1 MFAQRSYKK
10 ELLDAENISQ
20 KDLFRNLYELE
31 VINNWL
37 GGYKPTIK
45 GIKQIIDNDLKN
57 KTTPNPSL
65 KVGEQKALL
74 LPKEGLATA
83 SEVVT
88 YTIADIGSGG
98 GDTLRKIADWGRK
111 NGLKLNL
118 IGIDLKED
126 AILYAK
132 KASENYPEISF
143 IQSDYREIHKYDLKI
158 DIFISALFCHH
169 LLDDQIETLL
179 LYVSAHAH
187 KGFVINDLHR
197 NFFAYHSI
205 KILTNIFSKSYLVK
219 NDAKLSVLRGFD
231 KAFWSKIITNLK
243 ANNQQNSDKNLH
255 QNKINYSISWCWA
268 FRWLIVGEK

>member
-1 MFAQRSYKK
+1 MFTQRSYKK
-10 ELLDAENISQ
+10 ELLDAENIPQ

-57 KTTPNPSL
+57 KQTTPNPSL
-65 KVGEQKALL
+65 KVGGQKAPL
-74 LPKEGLATA
+74 LPKEGLG
-83 SEVVT
+83 VVT

-169 LLDDQIETLL
+169 LLDDEIEKLVFYAGT
-179 LYVSAHAH
+179 HAH

-231 KAFWSKIITNLK
+231 KAFWSKTILNLK
-243 ANNQQNSDKNLH
+243 ANNQQNN
-255 QNKINYSISWCWA
+255 INYSISWCWA

>member
-10 ELLDAENISQ
+10 ELLDAENIPQ

-31 VINNWL
+31 VINTWL

-45 GIKQIIDNDLKN
+45 GIKQIIDNDKKN
-57 KTTPNPSL
+57 NQNN
-65 KVGEQKALL
+65 QK
-74 LPKEGLATA
+74 
-83 SEVVT
+83 T

-98 GDTLRKIADWGRK
+98 GDTLRKIADWGRES
-111 NGLKLNL
+111 GFKLNL

-143 IQSDYREIHKYDLKI
+143 IQSDYREIHKYDLQI

-169 LLDDQIETLL
+169 LLDNEIENLL
-179 LYVSAHAH
+179 LYVSTHTH

-197 NFFAYHSI
+197 SFLAYHSI

-231 KAFWSKIITNLK
+231 KAFWEKIIVKLEENSK
-243 ANNQQNSDKNLH
+243 QDNKQNSSQTLH
-255 QNKINYSISWCWA
+255 QNKIKYSISWRWA
-268 FRWLIVGEK
+268 FRWLIVGEITDN

>member
-10 ELLDAENISQ
+10 ELLDAENIPQ

-31 VINNWL
+31 VINTWL

-45 GIKQIIDNDLKN
+45 GIKQIIDNDIKN
-57 KTTPNPSL
+57 K
-65 KVGEQKALL
+65 QKAPL
-74 LPKEGLATA
+74 LPKKGLG
-83 SEVVT
+83 VVT

-111 NGLKLNL
+111 SGLKLNL

-132 KASENYPEISF
+132 NASKDYPEISF
-143 IQSDYREIHKYDLKI
+143 IQSDYREIHKYNLKI

-169 LLDDQIETLL
+169 LLDDEIETLL
-179 LYVSAHAH
+179 LYVSEHAH
-187 KGFVINDLHR
+187 KGFIINDLHR

-231 KAFWSKIITNLK
+231 KAFWSKIITKL
-243 ANNQQNSDKNLH
+243 AVNNQQNYNEKLH

>member
-10 ELLDAENISQ
+10 ELLDEENIPQ

-31 VINNWL
+31 VINTWL

-45 GIKQIIDNDLKN
+45 GIKQIIENDNKKN
-57 KTTPNPSL
+57 KNTQNNE
-65 KVGEQKALL
+65 K
-74 LPKEGLATA
+74 
-83 SEVVT
+83 T

-111 NGLKLNL
+111 SGLKLNL

-143 IQSDYREIHKYDLKI
+143 IQSDYREIHKYNLKI

-169 LLDDQIETLL
+169 LLDDEIQSLV
-179 LYVSAHAH
+179 LYVGTHAH

-231 KAFWSKIITNLK
+231 KAFWSKIITTLES
-243 ANNQQNSDKNLH
+243 NNTQNSNEILH
-255 QNKINYSISWCWA
+255 KNKIKYSISWCWA
-268 FRWLIVGEK
+268 FRWLIVGHF

>member
-10 ELLDAENISQ
+10 ELLDAENIPQ

-31 VINNWL
+31 VINTWL

-45 GIKQIIDNDLKN
+45 GIKQIIDNDIKN
-57 KTTPNPSL
+57 NQNN
-65 KVGEQKALL
+65 QK
-74 LPKEGLATA
+74 
-83 SEVVT
+83 T

-111 NGLKLNL
+111 SGLKLNL

-169 LLDDQIETLL
+169 LLDDEIEKLV
-179 LYVSAHAH
+179 LYAGIHAH

-231 KAFWSKIITNLK
+231 KAFWSKIILNLT
-243 ANNQQNSDKNLH
+243 ANSNKVLYKN
-255 QNKINYSISWCWA
+255 NINYSISWCWA

>member
-1 MFAQRSYKK
+1 MFSQRSYKK
-10 ELLDAENISQ
+10 ELLDAENIPQ

-31 VINNWL
+31 VINTWL

-45 GIKQIIDNDLKN
+45 GIKQIIDNDIKN
-57 KTTPNPSL
+57 N
-65 KVGEQKALL
+65 QKALL
-74 LPKEGLATA
+74 LPKEEL
-83 SEVVT
+83 EVVT

-111 NGLKLNL
+111 SGLKLNL

-169 LLDDQIETLL
+169 LLDDEIEKLL
-179 LYVSAHAH
+179 LYVSIHAH

-231 KAFWSKIITNLK
+231 KVFWDKIITNLK
-243 ANNQQNSDKNLH
+243 LNILSNSDEILH

-268 FRWLIVGEK
+268 FRWLIVGENKL

>member
-10 ELLDAENISQ
+10 ELLDAENIPQ

-31 VINNWL
+31 IINTWL

-45 GIKQIIDNDLKN
+45 GIKQIIDNDKKSN
-57 KTTPNPSL
+57 QSN
-65 KVGEQKALL
+65 QK
-74 LPKEGLATA
+74 
-83 SEVVT
+83 T

-111 NGLKLNL
+111 NDLKLNL

-132 KASENYPEISF
+132 EASKDYPEISF
-143 IQSDYREIHKYDLKI
+143 IQSDFREIHTYNLKI

-169 LLDDQIETLL
+169 LLDEEIENLL
-179 LYVSAHAH
+179 IYVGEHAQ

-231 KAFWSKIITNLK
+231 KAFWDKIIKTN
-243 ANNQQNSDKNLH
+243 STKNLH
-255 QNKINYSISWCWA
+255 QNKLKCSVTWCWA
-268 FRWLIVGEK
+268 FRWLIVGKK